1 MDFEDFITVPV
12 SNLISLG
19 IYLWQTIAAVT
30 VFILHKKIQH
40 FCDSYKG
47 KKDWERIPC
56 NSVQWTEVICF
67 SQAVEM
73 TSSR

>member
-30 VFILHKKIQH
+30 VFILHKKSSI
-40 FCDSYKG
+40 FVIPIKEKRIG
-47 KKDWERIPC
+47 KEFHATLC
-56 NSVQWTEVICF
+56 NGQK
-67 SQAVEM
+67 
-73 TSSR
+73 